1 MTDNFEN
8 KVAVDGPVVN
18 EGELG
23 SSTFSPGQVSP
34 AGPLGL
40 GQRWTV
46 TRKREVA
53 LRLLLGEPVELLS
66 RQLGVEIFR
75 LEQWRE
81 KAIAG
86 IDASLKERK
95 GDPVKAEL
103 DIAMKRIGGVDHA
116 GGTAGGQDG
125 DVRPFGAAEVAA
137 MSAATSP
144 GTGLAYG
151 LQRVCA
157 AWSFA
162 RSSFYAMKSRQQAT
176 AERPPAKR
184 RGPKPSIS
192 DEALL
197 VAIEAD
203 LEASPW
209 EGEGHRKV
217 WARLRVCRGIRV
229 SRKRVLRVMRENNLL
244 SPHRCRRRGG
254 NPHVGEIIT
263 HAPNLMWGT
272 DGVRVFTVDDGWGW
286 IFTAIEHWNA
296 ECVGWHVCKRGDR
309 FAALQPISMG
319 LARLYASTS
328 AGAARGLA
336 LRMDHG
342 SQYLSDHFT
351 NQIKFWG
358 IQPSYAFVEQPQ
370 TNGVAERFN
379 RTLKEQIIHG
389 RIYRNIAELR
399 NAVRGFV
406 EQYNAQWIVEK
417 NGYLSPAQ
425 ARQAW
430 HTAMSLRPAA

>member
-1 MTDNFEN
+1 
-8 KVAVDGPVVN
+8 
-18 EGELG
+18 
-23 SSTFSPGQVSP
+23 
-34 AGPLGL
+34 
-40 GQRWTV
+40 
-46 TRKREVA
+46 
-53 LRLLLGEPVELLS
+53 
-66 RQLGVEIFR
+66 
-75 LEQWRE
+75 
-81 KAIAG
+81 
-86 IDASLKERK
+86 
-95 GDPVKAEL
+95 
-103 DIAMKRIGGVDHA
+103 
-116 GGTAGGQDG
+116 
-125 DVRPFGAAEVAA
+125 

-151 LQRVCA
+151 VARVCA
-157 AWSFA
+157 AWDFA
-162 RSSFYAMKSRQQAT
+162 RSSFYALKSRQHAT
-176 AERPPAKR
+176 AERRPAKR

-192 DEALL
+192 DQALL

-217 WARLRVCRGIRV
+217 WARFRVCRGIRV
-229 SRKRVLRVMRENNLL
+229 ARKRVLRVMRENNLL

-254 NPHVGEIIT
+254 NPHDGEIIT
-263 HAPNLMWGT
+263 HAPNPMWGT

-319 LARLYASTS
+319 LARLYHSTS

-399 NAVRGFV
+399 DAVRRFV
-406 EQYNAQWIVEK
+406 KQYNAQWIVEK
-417 NGYLSPAQ
+417 NRYLSPAQ
-425 ARQAW
+425 ARLAW
-430 HTAMSLRPAA
+430 HATTSLRPAA